1 MPRFVRKPVG
11 KGLAVAVGMTIRVAF
26 ALGVLVA
33 AACGPFTSHGGPVRD
48 HVSFVDNLR
57 ARGLGV
63 DPIGQM
69 TTIPLEVPGVVL
81 AVSGGAL
88 QHRAAMLSFDYN
100 DADLG
105 RDGRIAAAED
115 ADEIAKNIGGVRTAR
130 SDVSLP
136 SGPTHFYRKER
147 VIVMYVGDD
156 REMLRILVD
165 LFGSQFAGAR

>member
-1 MPRFVRKPVG
+1 
-11 KGLAVAVGMTIRVAF
+11 
-26 ALGVLVA
+26 
-33 AACGPFTSHGGPVRD
+33 VRD

-57 ARGLGV
+57 ARGLFV

-69 TTIPLEVPGVVL
+69 RVTPLEVPGVGL

-88 QHRAAMLSFDYN
+88 QHRAAILSFDYN

-105 RDGRIAAAED
+105 RDGRIAAEED
-115 ADEIAKNIGGVRTAR
+115 AAEVAQNIGRVRGAPA
-130 SDVSLP
+130 DFYLP

-165 LFGSQFAGAR
+165 LFGPQFAGAR